1 MSAILPKGSAVPP
14 FTPIQPIDTTGFFAH
29 HGLWAPGVRLFRRLG
44 FTAKALIVLFSFAL
58 PVGALLVLQLVTL
71 SDTLLDG
78 RKEAARQQVD
88 TVHHLLDWAHTQET
102 SGVLTRP
109 AAQALALQ
117 ALSGLGD
124 NAEAHVWIHDRNLG
138 DRQNPNAVAPSP
150 AVIAASAHG
159 GGFVPHQGPQ
169 SGSAAPA
176 NQLAYVQG
184 FDPWGW
190 VIGSEVHTASIT
202 PFLQRQMRL
211 VVATLL
217 GALLLTVYLGLSFYK
232 VMQGG
237 LQETRRHLTAMTS
250 GDLTTSPAPW
260 GRDEAAVLMG
270 DLKRMQDALRRMVAS
285 VRHCSDAM
293 ADSSLAMAAGMQD
306 LAARSDQ
313 SAANLEE
320 SSTAMEEIL
329 VAIQNGSVHTEEVA
343 RMARQTAAVA
353 AAGGQ
358 EMQAVMETMDGIR
371 TASARI
377 AEIIGTI
384 DGIAFQTNIL
394 ALNAAVEAA
403 RAGDHGRGFAVV
415 AGEVRM
421 LANRSTEAARE
432 IKRLIGSS
440 AGEVEAG
447 TAVVRRAGATIDAI
461 VGSSQRVN
469 ELLDDVAAGTRAQ
482 RTGIEQIG
490 HAIQALDQTT
500 QHHVTKVG
508 ETAAAATTMKTQAG
522 KLCDTVAWFRLPQGV
537 VGRG

>member
-44 FTAKALIVLFSFAL
+44 FTAKALIVLLSFAL
-58 PVGALLVLQLVTL
+58 PVGALLALQLRTL
-71 SDTLLDG
+71 ADTALDG
-78 RKEAARQQVD
+78 RKETTRQQVD
-88 TVHHLLDWAHTQET
+88 TVHHLLDWAYSQET

-109 AAQALALQ
+109 AAQALARQ
-117 ALSGLGD
+117 AITWLGD
-124 NAEAHVWIHDRNLG
+124 NAEARVWIQDPSG
-138 DRQNPNAVAPSP
+138 GAPSP
-150 AVIAASAHG
+150 ALVTASEHG
-159 GGFVPHQGPQ
+159 GGFVPHQGPPN
-169 SGSAAPA
+169 GSATPA
-176 NQLAYVQG
+176 DQLAYVHG

-190 VIGSEVHTASIT
+190 IVGAEVNTAAAM
-202 PFLQRQMRL
+202 PLVHRQMRL

-217 GALLLTVYLGLSFYK
+217 GALLVTVYLGISFYK

-237 LQETRRHLTAMTS
+237 LRETRRHLTAMTS

-329 VAIQNGSVHTEEVA
+329 VAIQNGSAHTEEVA

-358 EMQAVMETMDGIR
+358 EMRAVMETMDGIR
-371 TASARI
+371 TASTRI

-421 LANRSTEAARE
+421 LANRSTDAARE

-440 AGEVEAG
+440 VGEVEEG

-461 VGSSQRVN
+461 VGSSRRVN

-490 HAIQALDQTT
+490 QAIQALDQTT

-508 ETAAAATTMKTQAG
+508 ETAASATAMKTQAST
-522 KLCDTVAWFRLPQGV
+522 LCDTVAWFRLPRGV
-537 VGRG
+537 PGSG

>member
-1 MSAILPKGSAVPP
+1 MSAILPKGSAVPT
-14 FTPIQPIDTTGFFAH
+14 FTPVQPIDTTGFFAH
-29 HGLWAPGVRLFRRLG
+29 HGLWAPGVRLFRRMG
-44 FTAKALIVLFSFAL
+44 FTAKALIVLLSFAL
-58 PVGALLVLQLVTL
+58 PVGALLALQLVTL
-71 SDTLLDG
+71 SDTLLDS
-78 RKEAARQQVD
+78 RKEAAHQQVD

-109 AAQALALQ
+109 AAQALARQ
-117 ALSGLGD
+117 AITGLHHG
-124 NAEAHVWIHDRNLG
+124 AEAQVWIHDQHLG
-138 DRQNPNAVAPSP
+138 DLQNTN
-150 AVIAASAHG
+150 G
-159 GGFVPHQGPQ
+159 GGFVPHQDPPA
-169 SGSAAPA
+169 GSAAPA

-190 VIGSEVHTASIT
+190 VIGSAVHTAAIT

-211 VVATLL
+211 VMATLL
-217 GALLLTVYLGLSFYK
+217 GALLVTVYLGLSFYK

-270 DLKRMQDALRRMVAS
+270 DLKRMQDALRQMVAS
-285 VRHCSDAM
+285 VRRCSDAM

-306 LAARSDQ
+306 LATRSDQ
-313 SAANLEE
+313 SAASLQE

-329 VAIQNGSVHTEEVA
+329 VAIQQGSAHTEEVA

-353 AAGGQ
+353 ADGGQ
-358 EMQAVMETMDGIR
+358 EMRVVIETMDGIR
-371 TASARI
+371 TSSARI
-377 AEIIGTI
+377 AEILGTI

-403 RAGDHGRGFAVV
+403 RAGEHGRGFAVV

-432 IKRLIGSS
+432 IKQLIGSS
-440 AGEVEAG
+440 VGEVKAG

-461 VGSSQRVN
+461 VGSSRRVN

-490 HAIQALDQTT
+490 QAMQTLDQTT
-500 QHHVTKVG
+500 QRNAALVEK
-508 ETAAAATTMKTQAG
+508 TAAAAAAMTTQAG
-522 KLCDTVAWFRLPQGV
+522 TLCDAVARFRLPG
-537 VGRG
+537 GRPDRG

>member
-1 MSAILPKGSAVPP
+1 
-14 FTPIQPIDTTGFFAH
+14 
-29 HGLWAPGVRLFRRLG
+29 
-44 FTAKALIVLFSFAL
+44 
-58 PVGALLVLQLVTL
+58 
-71 SDTLLDG
+71 
-78 RKEAARQQVD
+78 
-88 TVHHLLDWAHTQET
+88 
-102 SGVLTRP
+102 
-109 AAQALALQ
+109 
-117 ALSGLGD
+117 
-124 NAEAHVWIHDRNLG
+124 
-138 DRQNPNAVAPSP
+138 
-150 AVIAASAHG
+150 
-159 GGFVPHQGPQ
+159 
-169 SGSAAPA
+169 
-176 NQLAYVQG
+176 
-184 FDPWGW
+184 
-190 VIGSEVHTASIT
+190 
-202 PFLQRQMRL
+202 MRL

-217 GALLLTVYLGLSFYK
+217 GALLVTVYLGISFYK

-237 LQETRRHLTAMTS
+237 LRETRRHLTAMTS

-270 DLKRMQDALRRMVAS
+270 DLKRMQDALRRMVTS

-329 VAIQNGSVHTEEVA
+329 VAIQTGSAHTEEVA

-353 AAGGQ
+353 AEGGQ
-358 EMQAVMETMDGIR
+358 EMRAVMETMEGIR

-384 DGIAFQTNIL
+384 DSIAFQTNIL

-403 RAGDHGRGFAVV
+403 RAGEHGRGFAVV

-432 IKRLIGSS
+432 IKHLIGSS
-440 AGEVEAG
+440 VGEVETG

-482 RTGIEQIG
+482 RIGIEQIG
-490 HAIQALDQTT
+490 QAIQALDQTT

-508 ETAAAATTMKTQAG
+508 ETAVAATTMKTQAG
-522 KLCDTVAWFRLPQGV
+522 TLCDTVAWFRLPQGRL
-537 VGRG
+537 GRV